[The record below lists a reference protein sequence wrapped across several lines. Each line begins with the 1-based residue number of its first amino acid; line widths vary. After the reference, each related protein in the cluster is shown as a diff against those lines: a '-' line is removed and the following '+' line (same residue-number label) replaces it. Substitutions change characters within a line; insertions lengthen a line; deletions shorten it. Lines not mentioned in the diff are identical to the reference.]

1 MINAINVKLD
11 NGAFMPYRAHDLDA
25 GYDIRTPID
34 FAIKPMSEL
43 SGAGKAVI
51 DTGVHIEIPEGYVGI
66 LKSKSGLSLKYDI
79 QVGAGTIDCGFNGSI
94 RVILYNHGKHLVKF
108 KAGDKITQLVI
119 VPIATP
125 RLNLV
130 EELSDSE
137 RGDGGFGSTGR

>member
-11 NGAFMPYRAHDLDA
+11 NGAYMPYRAHDLDA

-34 FAIKPMSEL
+34 FVIKPMSEL

-51 DTGVHIEIPEGYVGI
+51 DTGVHIEIPQGYVGI

-79 QVGAGTIDCGFNGSI
+79 QVGAGTIDCGFTGSI

-130 EELSDSE
+130 QELSDSE

>member
-1 MINAINVKLD
+1 MDAINVKLD
-11 NGAFMPYRAHDLDA
+11 NGAFMPCRAHELDA
-25 GYDIRTPID
+25 GYDIRTPIS

-51 DTGVHIEIPEGYVGI
+51 DTGVHIEIPQGYVGLI
-66 LKSKSGLSLKYDI
+66 KSKSGLNLNKDI
-79 QVGAGTIDCGFNGSI
+79 TCEGVVDAGYVGSI
-94 RVILYNHGKHLVKF
+94 RAIMYNHGKHLVKF

>member
-51 DTGVHIEIPEGYVGI
+51 DTGVHIEIPEGYVGLI
-66 LKSKSGLSLKYDI
+66 KSKSGLNLNKDI
-79 QVGAGTIDCGFNGSI
+79 TCEGVVDAGYVGSI
-94 RVILYNHGKHLVKF
+94 RAIMYNHGKHLVKF

>member
-11 NGAFMPYRAHDLDA
+11 NGAFMPCRAHELDA
-25 GYDIRTPID
+25 GYDIRTPIS

-51 DTGVHIEIPEGYVGI
+51 DTGVHIEIPQGYVGLI
-66 LKSKSGLSLKYDI
+66 KSKSGLNLNNGITCEGVVD
-79 QVGAGTIDCGFNGSI
+79 AGYVGSI
-94 RVILYNHGKHLVKF
+94 RAIMYNHGKHLVKF

>member
-11 NGAFMPYRAHDLDA
+11 NGAFMPCRAHELDA
-25 GYDIRTPID
+25 GYDIRTPIS

-51 DTGVHIEIPEGYVGI
+51 DTGVHIEIPQGYVGI

-79 QVGAGTIDCGFNGSI
+79 QVGAGTIDCGFTGSI

-125 RLNLV
+125 RINLV

-137 RGDGGFGSTGR
+137 RGEGGFGSTGR

>member
-11 NGAFMPYRAHDLDA
+11 NGAFMPCRAHELDA
-25 GYDIRTPID
+25 GYDIRTPIS

-51 DTGVHIEIPEGYVGI
+51 DTGVHIEIPQGYVGLI
-66 LKSKSGLSLKYDI
+66 KSKSGLNLNKDI
-79 QVGAGTIDCGFNGSI
+79 TCEGVVDAGYVGSI
-94 RVILYNHGKHLVKF
+94 RAIMYNHGKHLVKF